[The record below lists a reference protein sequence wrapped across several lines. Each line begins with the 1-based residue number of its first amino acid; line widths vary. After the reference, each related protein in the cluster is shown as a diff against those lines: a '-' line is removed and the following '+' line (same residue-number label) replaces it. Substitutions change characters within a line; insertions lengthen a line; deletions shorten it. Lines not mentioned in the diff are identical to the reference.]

1 MKYLF
6 CILFAAILASAV
18 PAQEVTGW
26 KNYTDMKQIEA
37 VVADSS
43 GVWAATT
50 GGGFNYKIS
59 EDTFKTLHK
68 ADGLSGES
76 LTAVAADNN
85 GKIWFGS
92 SDGKI
97 DVFNPKDGSIN
108 SILDIYNSDKLQKG
122 INNLIVSGDTIIVST
137 DFGISLI
144 DSKNY
149 TFYDTFFR
157 FGNLSSNIRVNN
169 VIKSGLIYAS
179 TVSGVA
185 IQKPGAQNLSAPE
198 SWNIYTTSQDLPSD
212 SVNKIIFFR
221 GKLTAATSR
230 GLASFDGTSWQ
241 AFLPQFTGNI
251 NDLITSGDSLFI
263 LSNNRISLYYN
274 GTLSSYYN
282 SPYPITVLGLGQK
295 TGLIAGGTHGIILNK
310 DFNSNNF
317 IYPNCPQA
325 DLFYTMSV
333 DNDGVLWCA
342 SGSDPAGVGF
352 YKYDGKEWTNY
363 NIAKDTS
370 IGSNAYFISYSAP
383 DNTKYLGNWG
393 TGFLRVK
400 NGVMTLFN
408 SQNTGMLGGSKNSDY
423 LVISGF
429 GTDSQNNL
437 WVLDEGSIDEKT
449 LSVLT
454 TDSTWYHFHVPAM
467 GNQFLDYNLYLAIDQ
482 YNTKWFACTNQ
493 SRQGLF
499 YFNENGTL
507 DNTNDDISGFLTQ
520 SDGLNSNDISCVVVD
535 LRGDVWVGTSA
546 GVNIVSNTGSIV
558 QSNPPELQIS
568 SVFTLREQSI
578 NCIAVDP
585 INQKWVG
592 TNQGLILVNSDGT
605 SIESWYNSENSPLL
619 SDEIRSIAIDK
630 YTGTVYV
637 GTDLGLTSFK
647 TSSVQPQDSFTKL
660 FLYPSPFVLTGGT
673 NRLTIDGLIKDCNIK
688 IITVSGKLIKDFQT
702 PGGRIAYWDGT
713 DTNGN
718 TVNSGV
724 YLIVA
729 YTPDG
734 NNVFTGKIAVLNK
747 K

>member
-1 MKYLF
+1 MKYLS
-6 CILFAAILASAV
+6 CILFVLILVSTS

-26 KNYTDMKQIEA
+26 KNYTDMKQVEA
-37 VVADSS
+37 VAVDSS

-50 GGGFNYKIS
+50 GGGFNYNITDNS
-59 EDTFKTLHK
+59 FKTLHK
-68 ADGLSGES
+68 ADGLTGES
-76 LTAVAADNN
+76 LTAVTVDNT

-97 DVFNPKDGSIN
+97 DVYNPKDGSIK

-137 DFGISLI
+137 DFGISLV

-169 VIKSGLIYAS
+169 VINSGLIYAS
-179 TVSGVA
+179 TVSGIA
-185 IQKPGAQNLSAPE
+185 IQKTGAQNLSAPE
-198 SWNIYTTSQDLPSD
+198 SWNIYTTSQGLPSD
-212 SVNKIIFFR
+212 SVNKILFYA
-221 GKLTAATSR
+221 GYLTAATSR
-230 GLASFDGTSWQ
+230 GLASFNGSSWQ
-241 AFLPQFTGNI
+241 TFLPQFKGNI
-251 NDLITSGDSLFI
+251 NDIISTGDSLFI
-263 LSNNRISLYYN
+263 LSNSRISLYYN
-274 GTLSSYYN
+274 GSLTSYYY
-282 SPYPITVLGLGQK
+282 SPYLITVIGFGKK
-295 TGLIAGGTHGIILNK
+295 TGLIAGGAHGIILSK
-310 DFNSNNF
+310 DFNSNTF
-317 IYPNCPQA
+317 IYPNCPEA

-363 NIAKDTS
+363 NVAKDTS
-370 IGSNAYFISYSAP
+370 IRSNAYFISYSAP

-393 TGFLRVK
+393 QGFLRIK
-400 NGVMTLFN
+400 DGAMTRFD
-408 SQNTGMLGGSKNSDY
+408 SKTTGMLGGSKNPDY
-423 LVISGF
+423 LVVSGF

-437 WVLDEGSIDEKT
+437 WVLDEGSVDEKT

-454 TDSTWYHFHVPAM
+454 TDSTWYNYHVPAM

-482 YNTKWFACTNQ
+482 YNTKWFACNN
-493 SRQGLF
+493 SSKQGLF
-499 YFNENGTL
+499 YFNENGTF
-507 DNTNDDISGFLTQ
+507 DNTNDDISGFLNQT
-520 SDGLNSNDISCVVVD
+520 DGLNSNYISCVVVD
-535 LRGDVWVGTSA
+535 LRGDVWVGTDA
-546 GVNIVSNTGSIV
+546 GVNIISNTGSIV
-558 QSNPPELQIS
+558 QSDSPQLQIS

-592 TNQGLILVNSDGT
+592 TNQGLFLVNSDGT
-605 SIESWYNSENSPLL
+605 NIINVYNTQNSPLL
-619 SDEIRSIAIDK
+619 SDEIVSLAIDK
-630 YTGTVYV
+630 NSGTVYA
-637 GTDLGLTSFK
+637 GTNLGLTSFK
-647 TSSVQPQDSFTKL
+647 TSALQPQDNFTKL

-673 NRLTIDGLIKDCNIK
+673 NRLTIDGLIRDCNIK
-688 IITVSGKLIKDFQT
+688 ILSVNGKLIKDFQT

-713 DTNGN
+713 DSHGN

-729 YTPDG
+729 YTADG